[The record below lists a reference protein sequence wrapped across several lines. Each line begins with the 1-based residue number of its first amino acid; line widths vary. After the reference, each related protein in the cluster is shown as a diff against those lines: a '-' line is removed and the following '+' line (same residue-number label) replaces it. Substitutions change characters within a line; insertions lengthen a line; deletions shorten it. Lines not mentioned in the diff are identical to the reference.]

1 MMNEGIAADPAVRT
15 PTAAPSRRFLLV
27 RRMAAGGAALLVAA
41 AAALAWGEW
50 RGWPWL
56 AGWSEGWLS
65 GQLGR
70 ELRWRPPEAPSGSAP
85 GWRLSLIG
93 PLRLQAADLA
103 VADPAGAAAA
113 RPPAPEGLPAGW
125 TLHAR
130 DLDLRLRWRDLLAWR
145 RGEPLRIEQVG
156 IGHIAARL
164 QREADGRANWL
175 LERAA
180 DAPARP
186 RPAVQIGTLWLREGR
201 LAIDDRPLALQA
213 DAVFSLDER
222 GVKLRSGGRWRQ
234 QPLSLAL
241 ETGSPLPWIAAG
253 AVAPVGFALSLEAGA
268 TLLRAQGRVRD
279 LLGLRG
285 LDTGFT
291 LSGPSLARV
300 GEPLGLTLPTTASF
314 RAQGRLLREPA
325 EASPW
330 RLQLAQA
337 RIGRS
342 ELSGDFVLDT
352 AAARP
357 QLGGTLRGRA
367 LWLAD
372 LGPAIGV
379 PAQAAERQAAAADG
393 RILPDRRFDLPSLDR
408 MDAALTVS
416 LDRLELG
423 EAFARPIAPLQA
435 RLRLQQA
442 VLSIDEL
449 AARVG
454 SGGQITG
461 SIGLDARGAQAR
473 WTTALRATG
482 VPLEDWLR
490 QTRAS
495 GAGPWISGRL
505 SGDLLMQG
513 QGRSTAELL
522 ASADGRLRLGITQGR
537 MSQLALEAAGIDVAQ
552 ALGLLLVGDRG
563 LPLRCAVADLQVRD
577 GTATPR
583 VMLVDTPDSLVVVDG
598 ALSLATEQLML
609 RARVRPHDFSPLSLR
624 TPIDVRG
631 TLARPKVSL
640 DTRGLVQRLL
650 PSALLALVTPAAA
663 LLPLLDP
670 GDGGSDAGC
679 RDLASRLGTA
689 SDRRGAGR

>member
-1 MMNEGIAADPAVRT
+1 
-15 PTAAPSRRFLLV
+15 
-27 RRMAAGGAALLVAA
+27 MAAA
-41 AAALAWGEW
+41 
-50 RGWPWL
+50 
-56 AGWSEGWLS
+56 
-65 GQLGR
+65 
-70 ELRWRPPEAPSGSAP
+70 
-85 GWRLSLIG
+85 
-93 PLRLQAADLA
+93 
-103 VADPAGAAAA
+103 
-113 RPPAPEGLPAGW
+113 
-125 TLHAR
+125 
-130 DLDLRLRWRDLLAWR
+130 
-145 RGEPLRIEQVG
+145 
-156 IGHIAARL
+156 
-164 QREADGRANWL
+164 
-175 LERAA
+175 
-180 DAPARP
+180 
-186 RPAVQIGTLWLREGR
+186 
-201 LAIDDRPLALQA
+201 
-213 DAVFSLDER
+213 
-222 GVKLRSGGRWRQ
+222 K
-234 QPLSLAL
+234 
-241 ETGSPLPWIAAG
+241 
-253 AVAPVGFALSLEAGA
+253 
-268 TLLRAQGRVRD
+268 
-279 LLGLRG
+279 
-285 LDTGFT
+285 
-291 LSGPSLARV
+291 
-300 GEPLGLTLPTTASF
+300 
-314 RAQGRLLREPA
+314 
-325 EASPW
+325 
-330 RLQLAQA
+330 LAQA

>member
-1 MMNEGIAADPAVRT
+1 M
-15 PTAAPSRRFLLV
+15 
-27 RRMAAGGAALLVAA
+27 AA

-65 GQLGR
+65 GQFGR

-113 RPPAPEGLPAGW
+113 RQSAPESLPAGW

-145 RGEPLRIEQVG
+145 RGELLRIEQVG

-213 DAVFSLDER
+213 DAVFSLDEAR
-222 GVKLRSGGRWRQ
+222 REAALGRA
-234 QPLSLAL
+234 LA
-241 ETGSPLPWIAAG
+241 PAAAVAG
-253 AVAPVGFALSLEAGA
+253 ARDRLAAALDRGRCAAAPVGFALSLEAGA
-268 TLLRAQGRVRD
+268 TLLRAQAACATCWACAARHRLHAVGAVAGAGGRAARPDAADHRVVPGAGPPPARA
-279 LLGLRG
+279 GRG
-285 LDTGFT
+285 L
-291 LSGPSLARV
+291 AVAAAV
-300 GEPLGLTLPTTASF
+300 GAG
-314 RAQGRLLREPA
+314 
-325 EASPW
+325 
-330 RLQLAQA
+330 

-352 AAARP
+352 AAARL

-393 RILPDRRFDLPSLDR
+393 RILPDRRFDPAFAGPHGR
-408 MDAALTVS
+408 GA
-416 LDRLELG
+416 DRL
-423 EAFARPIAPLQA
+423 ARPA
-435 RLRLQQA
+435 RAGRGLCAADRAAAGAAAAAAGGA
-442 VLSIDEL
+442 VDRRAGRTGGAR
-449 AARVG
+449 AAR
-454 SGGQITG
+454 SP
-461 SIGLDARGAQAR
+461 ARSAWTRAAR
-473 WTTALRATG
+473 RRAGPPRCAPTG

-522 ASADGRLRLGITQGR
+522 ASADGRLRLGITQG
-537 MSQLALEAAGIDVAQ
+537 AHVAAGA
-552 ALGLLLVGDRG
+552 GGRRH
-563 LPLRCAVADLQVRD
+563 RCRA
-577 GTATPR
+577 
-583 VMLVDTPDSLVVVDG
+583 G
-598 ALSLATEQLML
+598 A
-609 RARVRPHDFSPLSLR
+609 
-624 TPIDVRG
+624 G
-631 TLARPKVSL
+631 
-640 DTRGLVQRLL
+640 
-650 PSALLALVTPAAA
+650 PAA
-663 LLPLLDP
+663 
-670 GDGGSDAGC
+670 
-679 RDLASRLGTA
+679 
-689 SDRRGAGR
+689 GR